1 MMGYTI
7 NRTEKA
13 SDQLHEIIQYIAAD
27 SGSVEIAL
35 SYLGKLERAI
45 MLLCDQPNMGRVPR
59 YLALKRQGYRV
70 LIVERHLVF
79 YKVDDA
85 ARTVTIHAVVDGR
98 REYRNLI

>member
-1 MMGYTI
+1 MMRYTI
-7 NRTEKA
+7 QRTDKA
-13 SDQLHEIIQYIAAD
+13 NDQLHEIIQYIASD

-35 SYLGKLERAI
+35 NYLDKLEHAV
-45 MLLCDQPNMGRVPR
+45 MLLGDQPNMGSVPR

-85 ARTVTIHAVVDGR
+85 ARMVTIHAVVDGR
-98 REYRNLI
+98 REYRNLV

>member
-1 MMGYTI
+1 MSYKI
-7 NRTEKA
+7 QRTDKA
-13 SDQLHEIIQYIAAD
+13 NDQLHEIIQYIAAD

-35 SYLGKLERAI
+35 NYLEKIERAI
-45 MLLCDQPNMGRVPR
+45 TLLKDQPNMGSIPR

-79 YKVDDA
+79 YKVDDEA
-85 ARTVTIHAVVDGR
+85 HMITLHAVIDGR